1 MVEVSVHLTPL
12 STHRRLPTQGPSFP
26 YGRPAPVYGC
36 RYRDW
41 VGFHVGRQSQLRMM
55 APLARAY
62 ELSVPERPVDG
73 GLFGPRSLVWRVHRD
88 RTFPLAGMRSLMVQ
102 ALHPLAMAGVAD
114 HSDWRRDPFG
124 RLAATS
130 GYVLTVTYGDS
141 VAANAAAAR
150 VRAVHRHVRGTD
162 GVTGLGY
169 SAEDPDLLLW
179 VHAGMVDSIVHVV
192 QRYGRGLDAAEA
204 DRYVTE
210 MVPFAEMVGVPAEQ
224 VPTSVQA
231 LREYIESV
239 DLRQATPAARD
250 AIGFV
255 LDPPDLSD
263 DLRELWRDLGQVAI
277 GSLPVWARS
286 MYGFAEPPSGAME
299 REPVRQLIGA
309 IDLAFESLPGV
320 LEARER
326 IDLRMRG

>member
-1 MVEVSVHLTPL
+1 
-12 STHRRLPTQGPSFP
+12 
-26 YGRPAPVYGC
+26 
-36 RYRDW
+36 
-41 VGFHVGRQSQLRMM
+41 MM

-62 ELSVPERPVDG
+62 ERAVPEHSTDV

-102 ALHPLAMAGVAD
+102 ALHPLAMAGVAQ

-130 GYVLTVTYGDS
+130 GYVLSVTYGDTA
-141 VAANAAAAR
+141 AANASAAR
-150 VRAVHRHVRGTD
+150 VRAVHTHVRGTD
-162 GVTGLGY
+162 GVTGLDY
-169 SAEDPDLLLW
+169 SAEDPELLLW

-192 QRYGRGLDAAEA
+192 QRYGRGLDAVEA
-204 DRYVTE
+204 DRYVAE
-210 MVPFAEMVGVPAEQ
+210 MVPFAAIVGVPAEQ
-224 VPTSVQA
+224 VPTSVQG

-239 DLRQATPAARD
+239 DLLQATPAARD
-250 AIGFV
+250 AIGVV

-263 DLRELWRDLGQVAI
+263 DLRELWHELGQVAI
-277 GSLPVWARS
+277 GTLPGWARS
-286 MYGFAEPPSGAME
+286 MYGFAEPSAELME

-309 IDLAFESLPGV
+309 VDLMFESLPGV

-326 IDLRMRG
+326 IELRTRE

>member
-1 MVEVSVHLTPL
+1 
-12 STHRRLPTQGPSFP
+12 
-26 YGRPAPVYGC
+26 
-36 RYRDW
+36 
-41 VGFHVGRQSQLRMM
+41 MM

-62 ELSVPERPVDG
+62 ERAVPERPADV

-102 ALHPLAMAGVAD
+102 ALHPLAMAGVAQ

-130 GYVLTVTYGDS
+130 GYVLSVTYGDT
-141 VAANAAAAR
+141 AAVNASAAR
-150 VRAVHRHVRGTD
+150 VRAVHTHVRGTD
-162 GVTGLGY
+162 GVTGLDY
-169 SAEDPDLLLW
+169 SAEDPELLLW

-192 QRYGRGLDAAEA
+192 QRYGRGLDAVEA
-204 DRYVTE
+204 DRYVAE
-210 MVPFAEMVGVPAEQ
+210 MVPFAAIVGVPAEQ
-224 VPTSVQA
+224 VPTSVQG

-239 DLRQATPAARD
+239 DLLQATPAARD
-250 AIGFV
+250 AIGVV

-263 DLRELWRDLGQVAI
+263 DLRELWHELGQVAI
-277 GSLPVWARS
+277 GTLPGWARS
-286 MYGFAEPPSGAME
+286 MYGFAEPSAELME

-309 IDLAFESLPGV
+309 VDLMFESLPGV

-326 IDLRMRG
+326 IELRTRE